1 MTMSECSDDVAY
13 DADFLPRPELSQL
26 PGEVKGRIN
35 ALKNLQLNTIKAEAE
50 YYREVQQLDIKF
62 QAKFDEIHRKQAMVI
77 NGSHEPSGTEVQWD
91 SQSRDEDVE
100 ANKMG
105 VHPDYPEGVKGIPK
119 FWLNVLKNANEDSL
133 MGLVEPHDEK
143 VLSHMKDLTVSLRT
157 DGFTL
162 HFHFEENIF
171 FSNQVLSKDYTY
183 SEGPEPECPLTY
195 DGPEIVATK
204 GCSIDWKE
212 GKDITSLVDM
222 IEMHGKTSEQE
233 ADSFFNFF
241 NPPVLEEGDDKS
253 VLAEDF
259 EIGFAIKEKIIPR
272 AVLYFA
278 GEMDD
283 CSDDDDSS
291 EASDTDDGGDLSDG
305 DGIGPAIESRSRT
318 SRK

>member
-1 MTMSECSDDVAY
+1 MTMCECSNDVAY
-13 DADFLPRPELSQL
+13 DADFMPRPEINQL
-26 PGEVKGRIN
+26 PAEVKGRIN

-62 QAKFDEIHRKQAMVI
+62 QAKFDEIHQKQAKVI
-77 NGSHEPSGTEVQWD
+77 NGSHEPSGPEVQWD
-91 SQSRDEDVE
+91 SHQSQDTDVE
-100 ANKMG
+100 SNKSG

-119 FWLNVLKNANEDSL
+119 FWLHVFKNANEDCL

-162 HFHFEENIF
+162 HFHFEENPF

-183 SEGPEPECPLTY
+183 SEGPEPESPLNY
-195 DGPEIVATK
+195 DGPEIIATK

-212 GKDITSLVDM
+212 GKDVTSLVDK
-222 IEMHGKTSEQE
+222 IDTHGKMREE
-233 ADSFFNFF
+233 EKDSFFNFF
-241 NPPVLEEGDDKS
+241 KEGDS
-253 VLAEDF
+253 EEDF
-259 EIGFAIKEKIIPR
+259 NIGIAIKEKILPR

-283 CSDDDDSS
+283 EDDDDSS
-291 EASDTDDGGDLSDG
+291 VASDTDDGDDLSDG
-305 DGIGPAIESRSRT
+305 DDIGPVIESRSRS